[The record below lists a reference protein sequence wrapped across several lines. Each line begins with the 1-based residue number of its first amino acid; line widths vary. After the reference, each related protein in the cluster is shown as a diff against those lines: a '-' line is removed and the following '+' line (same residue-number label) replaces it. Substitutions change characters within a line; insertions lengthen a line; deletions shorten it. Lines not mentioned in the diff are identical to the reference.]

1 MLGGTG
7 FIGQQNCAR
16 AVIHPAGVA
25 RGHRAIWAHHAFKL
39 CQFFQTGFTRMLV
52 FVHHDG
58 LAFFLRNADRRDF
71 LRQDARL
78 LCGHCLHLAG
88 QSHAVLG
95 LALNF
100 VIGGHVL
107 CGFGHGV
114 HAVHGFHQGV
124 DKTPANRGVKNLR
137 IAPKSCFGFGH
148 HKRRTAHALHAA
160 SNHQSSLTCANGA
173 GCRTQGVHAR
183 TTQTVDGGTRNFKG
197 QTRQQAGHVR
207 HIAVVL
213 AGLVDATVKHIT
225 HRLPVHTWVSRH
237 QSL

>member
-1 MLGGTG
+1 
-7 FIGQQNCAR
+7 
-16 AVIHPAGVA
+16 
-25 RGHRAIWAHHAFKL
+25 
-39 CQFFQTGFTRMLV
+39 MLV

-78 LCGHCLHLAG
+78 LCGHCLHLTG

-100 VIGGHVL
+100 VIGGHVF

-114 HAVHGFHQGV
+114 HAVHGFHEGV
-124 DKTPANRGVKNLR
+124 DEAPANGGVEYLR
-137 IAPKSCFGFGH
+137 IAPKRCFGFGH
-148 HKRRTAHALHAA
+148 HKRCTAHAFHTTG
-160 SNHQSSLTCANGA
+160 NHQTGFTGANSA
-173 GCRTQGVHAR
+173 GCRAKCVHAR
-183 TTQTVDGGTRNFKG
+183 ATQAVDGRAWNFKG

-213 AGLVDATVKHIT
+213 AGLVNATVKHIT
-225 HRLPVHTWVSRH
+225 HRLPVNARVSRH